1 MGRSRALLTLAVF
14 LSWLGGA
21 VFHTHPVAAAP
32 CKVCHALQVNQ
43 ADLPDRASAPN
54 LLRTVERIAATT
66 GSQTSDVLLR
76 VPQGR
81 APPLV

>member
-1 MGRSRALLTLAVF
+1 MGRSRAILALAIF

-21 VFHTHPVAAAP
+21 FFHTHPVAAAP

-43 ADLPDRASAPN
+43 ADLPDNATAPN
-54 LLRTVERIAATT
+54 LLRTVDRIAATAESHT
-66 GSQTSDVLLR
+66 ADVLLR

-81 APPLV
+81 APPLA